1 MKALEEDADSNL
13 KTLKENDMD
22 DRMEKY
28 AKAME
33 TEINERKKVIELLAV
48 GKEYY
53 VNLYNETEVIVI
65 EYRDFESD
73 W

>member
-1 MKALEEDADSNL
+1 MKVLEEDADSNL

-53 VNLYNETEVIVI
+53 VNL
-65 EYRDFESD
+65 
-73 W
+73 

>member
-1 MKALEEDADSNL
+1 ME
-13 KTLKENDMD
+13 

-33 TEINERKKVIELLAV
+33 TEINERKKVIELVAA

-53 VNLYNETEVIVI
+53 VNLYNETEIIVI

-73 W
+73 C